1 MDITFEMDFD
11 GDQLREAM
19 AENYAQQI
27 EQGGIDCPTD
37 SCDSENFDAEIW
49 TTDNGGFDGAAVCRD
64 CNTRIELD
72 LEDSQAK
79 ESVKEIENQID
90 NLF

>member
-1 MDITFEMDFD
+1 MEISFEIDFD
-11 GDQLREAM
+11 SDELREAL
-19 AENYAQQI
+19 AEKYAQQI

-37 SCDSENFDAEIW
+37 GCESESFDAEIW
-49 TTDNGGFDGAAVCRD
+49 TTDGGGFDGEAVCRD
-64 CNTRIELD
+64 CNTRINID

-79 ESVKEIENQID
+79 ESIREIENQIE